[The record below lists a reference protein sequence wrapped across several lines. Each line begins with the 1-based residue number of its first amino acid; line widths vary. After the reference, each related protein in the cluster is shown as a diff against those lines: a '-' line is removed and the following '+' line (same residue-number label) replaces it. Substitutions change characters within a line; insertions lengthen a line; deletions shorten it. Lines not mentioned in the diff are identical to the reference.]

1 MYGVKF
7 AFASA
12 FIVIVLV
19 FISYS
24 ADSRENAAVPPSF
37 NQPAENLLTGGQ
49 PTQAELAMLK
59 AAGITKIIN
68 LRGAEESISY
78 DEQAEVEALG
88 MTYSAL
94 PVAGAGDV
102 TTDNARALYQ
112 LLQGDEKVFVHCAS
126 GNRVG
131 ALLAIGA
138 HEINGKP
145 VEEALEFG
153 RAAGLSSLEPKV
165 KAVLTDKAKQ

>member
-1 MYGVKF
+1 MSLFKQVLLLI
-7 AFASA
+7 
-12 FIVIVLV
+12 IVGLMVM
-19 FISYS
+19 SYHPHS
-24 ADSRENAAVPPSF
+24 MAGSNIPENF
-37 NQPAENLLTGGQ
+37 NQPADKLVTGGQ
-49 PTQAELAMLK
+49 PTQADLAVLK

-68 LRGAEESISY
+68 LRGADESVSY

-102 TTDNARALYQ
+102 TVDKARALYQ

-138 HEINGKP
+138 HDINGKP

-153 RAAGLSSLEPKV
+153 RAAGLSSLESKV
-165 KAVLTDKAKQ
+165 KAVLADNAQQ

>member
-1 MYGVKF
+1 MSLLKHMLTPIIFGLMVM
-7 AFASA
+7 
-12 FIVIVLV
+12 
-19 FISYS
+19 SYHS
-24 ADSRENAAVPPSF
+24 QSMAGSNIPENF
-37 NQPAENLLTGGQ
+37 NQPADKLVTGGQ

-59 AAGITKIIN
+59 AAGVTKIIN
-68 LRGAEESISY
+68 LRGADESVAY

-102 TTDNARALYQ
+102 TVDNARALYQ

-138 HEINGKP
+138 HDINGKP
-145 VEEALEFG
+145 VKEALEYG

-165 KAVLTDKAKQ
+165 KAVLADKIQ